1 MVCLLTKEEIERE
14 FESFHRCANRY
25 GLTAARALAVP
36 PPSVPFPIRFPGV
49 PEVSSNGS
57 LAAIV
62 AVAALGM
69 IVWERRRRARAQ

>member
-1 MVCLLTKEEIERE
+1 MSLKAFIAALTTTV
-14 FESFHRCANRY
+14 
-25 GLTAARALAVP
+25 LTAAPALAVP
-36 PPSVPFPIRFPGV
+36 PPSVPFPTRFPGV

>member
-1 MVCLLTKEEIERE
+1 MSLKALVAALTTTV
-14 FESFHRCANRY
+14 
-25 GLTAARALAVP
+25 LTAAPALAG
-36 PPSVPFPIRFPGV
+36 PSISSVSPIARSSV

>member
-1 MVCLLTKEEIERE
+1 VSLKALVAALTTTV
-14 FESFHRCANRY
+14 
-25 GLTAARALAVP
+25 LTAAPALAGPSIISAVP
-36 PPSVPFPIRFPGV
+36 IARFPGV

-62 AVAALGM
+62 AVAALGV

>member
-1 MVCLLTKEEIERE
+1 MSLKALIATLTTTV
-14 FESFHRCANRY
+14 
-25 GLTAARALAVP
+25 LTAAPALAVP
-36 PPSVPFPIRFPGV
+36 SAFPVSPIARGSV

-62 AVAALGM
+62 AVAALVM